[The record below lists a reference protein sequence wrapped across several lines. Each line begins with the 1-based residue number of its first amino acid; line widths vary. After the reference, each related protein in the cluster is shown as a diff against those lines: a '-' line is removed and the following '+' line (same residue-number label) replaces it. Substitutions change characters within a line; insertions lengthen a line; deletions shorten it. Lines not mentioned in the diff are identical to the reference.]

1 MGLCRNFW
9 RISYRKLWGLVNE
22 ECEQQSSFFL
32 DRSDPAHWIRKQVL
46 ATIGWTASK
55 LGIVEQCC
63 EFDRST

>member
-1 MGLCRNFW
+1 M
-9 RISYRKLWGLVNE
+9 KK
-22 ECEQQSSFFL
+22 CEQQSSFFL